1 MALLDLLKSLSTKHL
16 KAVIRLH
23 NLHEHIKLGQP
34 REALINDLI
43 NHFDILNT
51 NTLVSK
57 IHELTIP
64 QTVESVKRTK
74 PVVEA
79 IAVVKRKLST
89 PITKR
94 IKAIVEEVIEEEPV
108 KRDLSGLISSLKSI
122 RDVKKQGD
130 EAKADLQRRREAKQ
144 QRDEIQQRKEEALK
158 ALEEEKKK
166 VHEEFLIRTR
176 KQRAEIQ
183 QRKEEAL
190 KVNVKEQEEQIITKL
205 SNNIKDLKHK
215 AITEQDKMKPYL
227 QEHNKVQK
235 LLVKEFTNKLKSE
248 GITLTNARL
257 KTFISKKMK
266 QDERYIDSH
275 NRFSQYEQKRDEL
288 LEEEHNLSREHS
300 HLVFKYNRKY
310 DERAQEPK
318 PKADDEDDLDEISH
332 KLQQLIMLTPTN
344 DILKALEKLN
354 FKGKVQSHN
363 KMILSLQLVQNFN
376 TIEKMKSL
384 INVLE

>member
-23 NLHEHIKLGQP
+23 NLHEYIKLGQP
-34 REALINDLI
+34 REALINGLI
-43 NHFDILNT
+43 THFDILNT

-64 QTVESVKRTK
+64 QTAESVKRTK

-79 IAVVKRKLST
+79 VAVVKRKLST

-94 IKAIVEEVIEEEPV
+94 IKAIVIEEEPV
-108 KRDLSGLISSLKSI
+108 KRDISGLISSLKSI

-130 EAKADLQRRREAKQ
+130 EAKADVERRREAKAVKAQ
-144 QRDEIQQRKEEALK
+144 EEAK
-158 ALEEEKKK
+158 AVKAQEEAKAVKAQEEE
-166 VHEEFLIRTR
+166 
-176 KQRAEIQ
+176 
-183 QRKEEAL
+183 
-190 KVNVKEQEEQIITKL
+190 IITKL

-215 AITEQDKMKPYL
+215 AILEQDKMKPFL
-227 QEHNKVQK
+227 QEHSKVQM
-235 LLVKEFTNKLKSE
+235 LLQKEFINKLKAE
-248 GITLTNARL
+248 GINPTQARL
-257 KTFISKKMK
+257 KTFVSKKMK
-266 QDERYIDSH
+266 QDDRYIDSH
-275 NRFSQYEQKRDEL
+275 NRFNRYEQKRGEL
-288 LEEEHNLSREHS
+288 LGEEHNLSRELS

-318 PKADDEDDLDEISH
+318 PKADDEDELDEISH